1 MDIATRSYEIWHSAP
16 STVRETCLDLGKE
29 FVFSPRSHKA
39 DGFQSVV
46 TPLLALSA
54 S

>member
-1 MDIATRSYEIWHSAP
+1 MKFGTSLKVLSGKYAF
-16 STVRETCLDLGKE
+16 DLGKE
-29 FVFSPRSHKA
+29 FVFFPRSHKA